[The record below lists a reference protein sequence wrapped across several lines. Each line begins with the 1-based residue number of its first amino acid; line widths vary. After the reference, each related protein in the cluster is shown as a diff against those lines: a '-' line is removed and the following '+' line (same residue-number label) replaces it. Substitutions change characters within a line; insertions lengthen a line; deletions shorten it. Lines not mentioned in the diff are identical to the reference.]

1 MAYSHTYVSL
11 YDGDEVTVD
20 ACANRVRVEMG
31 VGVMFVTP
39 TVARTLAAGL
49 MIAADQLDPQD
60 DDPEVARTLRGVI
73 NGGAS

>member
-1 MAYSHTYVSL
+1 MPNSHTFIHLHDDDPVI
-11 YDGDEVTVD
+11 VD
-20 ACANRVRVEMG
+20 TSHGVVRVNID

-49 MIAADQLDPQD
+49 MIAADQLDPQA
-60 DDPEVARTLRGVI
+60 DDPDVARTLRDVI